1 MVTKNFARFLNGYT
15 SFYDRRYNFNTI
27 LQNIKGE
34 DQVINV
40 QDMDDSYANT
50 PQVYSSALFHRLGLA
65 SLEDK
70 GTNYNGCKTGMFFG
84 NGTTPAT
91 TNDYKLDSMLDYS
104 VGALTLVSQ
113 TVTNVT
119 DKDTPYIYTYT
130 IRNNGAE
137 DITISES
144 ALISRI
150 FDNSKSSSAP
160 DFIVYFLW
168 ARDTFEPVTLQPGE
182 TRAFTMTIG
191 LE

>member
-1 MVTKNFARFLNGYT
+1 M
-15 SFYDRRYNFNTI
+15 
-27 LQNIKGE
+27 
-34 DQVINV
+34 INV
-40 QDMDDSYANT
+40 QNKDDSYANT
-50 PQVYSSALFHRLGLA
+50 PQVYSSALFHKLGLA

-70 GTNYNGCKTGMFFG
+70 STNYNDCKTGMFFG
-84 NGTTPAT
+84 NGTTPT
-91 TNDYKLDSMLDYS
+91 TTDDYKLDSMLDYS

-119 DKDTPYIYTYT
+119 DKDTPYIYTCT

-144 ALISRI
+144 ALISRT
-150 FDNSKSSSAP
+150 FDSSKSSNDT
-160 DFIVYFLW
+160 DFIIYFLW
-168 ARDTFEPVTLQPGE
+168 ARDTFEPVPLQPGE

>member
-1 MVTKNFARFLNGYT
+1 MITKNFARFLNGYT

-40 QDMDDSYANT
+40 QNKDDSYANT
-50 PQVYSSALFHRLGLA
+50 PQLYSSALFHRLGFT

-70 GTNYNGCKTGMFFG
+70 NTAYTDCKTGMFFG
-84 NGTTPAT
+84 NGTAPT
-91 TNDYKLDSMLDYS
+91 TTDDYKLGSMLDYS
-104 VGALTLVSQ
+104 AEALTLVSQ
-113 TVTNVT
+113 TVTNIT
-119 DKDTPYIYTYT
+119 DKNTPYIYTYT

-137 DITISES
+137 NITISES

-150 FDNSKSSSAP
+150 FDLSKSTSAA
-160 DFIVYFLW
+160 DYIIDFLW
-168 ARDTFEPVTLQPGE
+168 ARDTFDPVTLQPGD